1 MASDDIVFSMLGVD
15 ELLGKFEEISFDV
28 RKKGGRSA
36 LRKAA
41 LVLKSRLQENAEKI
55 DDPETAEK
63 ISNNVDIRFSNRT
76 YKANGDLRFRVG
88 VMGGSNLKAA
98 PGANDALPG
107 KDTRHWS
114 VVEFGTEDMPAQPF
128 ARKALADHISEI
140 TGTFVDEY
148 NKSLDRAIKRS
159 RKRKAQTL

>member
-1 MASDDIVFSMLGVD
+1 MVSDDIKFSILGVD

-28 RKKGGRSA
+28 RRKGGRSS

-41 LVLKSRLQENAEKI
+41 QIIEQNLKKNALAL
-55 DDPETAEK
+55 DDAATGRSIAD
-63 ISNNVDIRFSNRT
+63 NVALRWNGRR
-76 YKANGDLRFRVG
+76 YKDTGDLAFRVG
-88 VMGGSNLKAA
+88 ILRGAVTPKKGQPVDKGSNA
-98 PGANDALPG
+98 PTP
-107 KDTRHWS
+107 HWRLI
-114 VVEFGTEDMPAQPF
+114 EFGTENMPAQPF

-140 TGTFVDEY
+140 TGTFMDEY

>member
-1 MASDDIVFSMLGVD
+1 MASDDIKFSILGLD
-15 ELLGKFEEISFDV
+15 ELLGKFEEISFDI
-28 RKKGGRSA
+28 RRKGGRSS

-41 LVLKSRLQENAEKI
+41 QIIEHNLKQNALAL
-55 DDPETAEK
+55 DDSSTGRSIAD
-63 ISNNVDIRFSNRT
+63 NVALRWNGRRFKDT
-76 YKANGDLRFRVG
+76 GDLAFRVG
-88 VMGGSNLKAA
+88 IMRGAVTPKKGAA
-98 PGANDALPG
+98 VDKGANAP
-107 KDTRHWS
+107 TPHWRLI
-114 VVEFGTEDMPAQPF
+114 EFGTEHMPAQPF

>member
-1 MASDDIVFSMLGVD
+1 MANDEIKFSMLGVD

-28 RKKGGRSA
+28 RRKGGRSS

-41 LVLKSRLQENAEKI
+41 LVLKGHLQENAQKI
-55 DDPETAEK
+55 DDPETAAH
-63 ISNNVDIRFSNRT
+63 IANNVDIRFSNRR
-76 YKANGDLRFRVG
+76 YKNTGDLMFRVG
-88 VMGGSNLKAA
+88 FVGGAGGRAKAQSL
-98 PGANDALPG
+98 DSLPG
-107 KDTRHWS
+107 KDTRHWRM
-114 VVEFGTEDMPAQPF
+114 VEFGTENMPAQPF

-148 NKSLDRAIKRS
+148 NLSLDRAIKRS

>member
-76 YKANGDLRFRVG
+76 YKATGDLRFRVG
-88 VMGGSNLKAA
+88 VMGGANLKAA
-98 PGANDALPG
+98 PGGIDALPG

-114 VVEFGTEDMPAQPF
+114 VVEFGAEDIPAQPF